1 MRTLILL
8 SVCAL
13 AAVCTAD
20 SSESNE
26 IDDVLFLGRRD
37 ANAFMRH
44 PRPLNHWDSRDR
56 YKSPRERTREKCE
69 EYRPCDRLARQV
81 GLKRAYGKYF
91 GNKRQRPIGY
101 GRSRPR
107 RHRGS
112 RYRNHHYRF

>member
-44 PRPLNHWDSRDR
+44 PRPLNHWDRDR

-69 EYRPCDRLARQV
+69 EYRPCERLARQV

-107 RHRGS
+107 RHRAS
-112 RYRNHHYRF
+112 RYRNHHYRY